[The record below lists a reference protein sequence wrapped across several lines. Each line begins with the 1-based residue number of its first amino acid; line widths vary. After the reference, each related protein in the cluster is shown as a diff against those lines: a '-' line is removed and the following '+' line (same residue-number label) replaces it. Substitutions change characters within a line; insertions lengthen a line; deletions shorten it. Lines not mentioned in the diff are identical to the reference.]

1 MYGHGGFL
9 PGCRF
14 RPLDYP
20 TSPLI
25 NAWFLIRRISS

>member
-1 MYGHGGFL
+1 MGTVVFL
-9 PGCRF
+9 PGWRF

-25 NAWFLIRRISS
+25 NAWFRMRRIIS